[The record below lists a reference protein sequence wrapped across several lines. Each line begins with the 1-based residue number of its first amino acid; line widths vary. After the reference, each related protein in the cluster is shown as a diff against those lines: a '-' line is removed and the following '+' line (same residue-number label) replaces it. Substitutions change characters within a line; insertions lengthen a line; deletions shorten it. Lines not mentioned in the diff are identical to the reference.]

1 VRPAGVVVAAAGL
14 LLALRSALLL
24 LGRGRPQR
32 GPRPALIIAGP
43 YTRIRNPLAAGLVLT
58 LVGLAITE
66 RSVWMGG
73 AALVVWLAVHAWIVG
88 VEEPSLRTRFG
99 PAYDAYL
106 KNVPRWLPAKRTRGP
121 SVH

>member
-32 GPRPALIIAGP
+32 GPRPALVIAGP
-43 YTRIRNPLAAGLVLT
+43 YTRIRNPLATGLVLA
-58 LVGLAITE
+58 LAGVGITE
-66 RSVWMGG
+66 GSGWTAG
-73 AALVVWLAVHAWIVG
+73 AALLLWLALHAWIVT
-88 VEEPSLRTRFG
+88 VEEPALRARFG

-106 KNVPRWLPAKRTRGP
+106 TNVPRWIPKRTRD
-121 SVH
+121 SSAA